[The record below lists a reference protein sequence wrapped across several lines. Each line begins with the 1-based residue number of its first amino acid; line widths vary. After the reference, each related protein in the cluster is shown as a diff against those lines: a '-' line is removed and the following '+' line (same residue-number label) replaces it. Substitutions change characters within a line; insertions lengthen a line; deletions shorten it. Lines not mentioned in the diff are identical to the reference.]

1 MVKLWRDEDKIILIQ
16 KRQYLEEER
25 KKEKEKMQ
33 NKSKVEQKENDTII
47 KNEQN

>member
-25 KKEKEKMQ
+25 KKEKEKMK